1 MTSTRI
7 TSTRITSPMTPGS
20 DPTLAAPLVDALQRF
35 AALPRVLV
43 AMDFDGTLAPLVDE
57 PMDARALPGS
67 EELLNE
73 LSCLPETLVALV
85 SGRALA
91 DLIELTRLAE
101 PVLLVGSHGVE
112 RSSEAQAPSRD
123 ATEQTRF
130 AALDADLATVLRDH
144 PRARVERK
152 PHSLVLHTR
161 GLSAQEAEAAV
172 QAAEEVVTRHT
183 GLVVTPGKE
192 VLELATRHVGKGVAL
207 LELAQEHSVDSVLF
221 VGDDVTDEQ
230 AFGVLRPTDLTVKV
244 GQGDT
249 AAQHRVDDE
258 AQVLA
263 LVRALLELRR
273 RTARPATNCM
283 DPSHNTPDEA

>member
-7 TSTRITSPMTPGS
+7 THTPMTPDS
-20 DPTLAAPLVDALQRF
+20 APVLAAPLVDALQRF
-35 AALPRVLV
+35 VALPRILV

-57 PMDARALPGS
+57 PMEARALPGS
-67 EELLNE
+67 EKLLNE
-73 LSCLPETLVALV
+73 LSCLPDTLVALV

-91 DLIELTRLAE
+91 DLIELTRLDE

-112 RSSEAQAPSRD
+112 RSSEAQAPSPD
-123 ATEQTRF
+123 VTEQTRF

-161 GLSAQEAEAAV
+161 GLTGQEANAAV
-172 QAAEEVVTRHT
+172 RAAEEVVTRHT
-183 GLVVTPGKE
+183 GLVVTPGKD

-207 LELAQEHSVDSVLF
+207 LELAEEHCVDSVLF

-230 AFGVLRPTDLTVKV
+230 AFGLLRPTDLTVKV
-244 GQGDT
+244 GPGET
-249 AAQHRVDDE
+249 AAQHRIDNE
-258 AQVLA
+258 MQVQT
-263 LVRALLELRR
+263 LLSTLLGLRS
-273 RTARPATNCM
+273 AR
-283 DPSHNTPDEA
+283 